1 MVLYK
6 LLMLKIIH
14 CKYLQ
19 LCHKLSNSLGSY
31 QGLQVAAEL
40 CEVHLLLSQNE
51 VERHSQLFCE
61 IGFHLNVKSI

>member
-6 LLMLKIIH
+6 LLMLKIIY

-19 LCHKLSNSLGSY
+19 LCRKFSRSPGSY
-31 QGLQVAAEL
+31 RGLLVGAEL
-40 CEVHLLLSQNE
+40 CEVHLPSSQNE

-61 IGFHLNVKSI
+61 IGFHLKVKRI